1 MKGGVLITFEG
12 IEGSGKSTHLHLAE
26 EFLRAEGLPTV
37 VTFEP
42 GATPLGREL
51 RQLLLSAT
59 LPLQHLAELFLFLA
73 DRAEHVRQVIKPA
86 LEAGK
91 VVLCDRFVDSTTAY
105 QGYGRGLDLAFV
117 KEGNRRATGGI
128 WPRLTILL
136 DCEVEVGL
144 ARTRGVD
151 RFEEEGVEFHKRV
164 REGYLRIA
172 EEEPLR
178 VKVVD
183 SSHRPKGDVQGEI
196 RGILRG
202 FLEEWV
208 SGGL

>member
-1 MKGGVLITFEG
+1 MKGVLITFEG
-12 IEGSGKSTHLHLAE
+12 IEGSGKSTHLRLAE
-26 EFLRAEGLPTV
+26 EFLKAEGLSTV
-37 VTFEP
+37 ATFEP
-42 GATPLGREL
+42 GATPLGVKL

-59 LPLQHLAELFLFLA
+59 VPLQPLAELFLFLA
-73 DRAEHVRQVIKPA
+73 DRAEHIRQVVRPA

-105 QGYGRGLDLAFV
+105 QGYGRGIELGFV

-144 ARTRGVD
+144 ARTKGVD
-151 RFEEEGVEFHKRV
+151 RFEGEGVEFHRRV
-164 REGYLRIA
+164 RDGYLRIA
-172 EEEPLR
+172 EEEPMR

-183 SSHRPKGDVQGEI
+183 SSHRPKGEVQEEI
-196 RGILRG
+196 REILRG
-202 FLEEWV
+202 FLKGWA
-208 SGGL
+208 SGGS